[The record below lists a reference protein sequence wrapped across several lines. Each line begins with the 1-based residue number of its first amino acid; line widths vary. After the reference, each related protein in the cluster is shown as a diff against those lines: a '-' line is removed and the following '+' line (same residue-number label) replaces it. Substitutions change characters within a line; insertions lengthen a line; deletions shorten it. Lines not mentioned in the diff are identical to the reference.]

1 MRTHTFALEKHI
13 VVAPMPA
20 PPPQR
25 AMVRAAVLCLAG
37 AMLAACGGAGAP
49 GSGAASS
56 STGSSAGTATVTTPI
71 DSSANGS
78 STSGSTK
85 VASASA
91 PDSARGE
98 PVTSPV
104 NGGTRELVNPDA
116 NTVVF
121 LYYELAHL
129 PLPIDTWVEEDSR
142 VKYAPGP
149 DKAPHRVSVRA
160 ELQSAAASVK
170 NIGALRLTM
179 NANLSDYDP
188 TYGEFTVRALS
199 PSSVVGFDAL
209 GQKVQVNFRNGR
221 TAQIWRVPQTEAQGI
236 RDKIGYASNVE
247 MDVLL
252 RIVDVLP
259 GPGGGTIVT
268 EIVEYD
274 LRETQRGVAL
284 ARVQAG
290 R

>member
-1 MRTHTFALEKHI
+1 MDSHLCVLDR
-13 VVAPMPA
+13 
-20 PPPQR
+20 QR
-25 AMVRAAVLCLAG
+25 AMARIALLFVAAAG
-37 AMLAACGGAGAP
+37 MLAACGGAGAP
-49 GSGAASS
+49 DAGAPAAPGTAA
-56 STGSSAGTATVTTPI
+56 TGSSSGATAPTARLDTAANASSTASSA
-71 DSSANGS
+71 DSSRA
-78 STSGSTK
+78 
-85 VASASA
+85 AA
-91 PDSARGE
+91 
-98 PVTSPV
+98 VTSPV

-142 VKYAPGP
+142 VKYAPAP
-149 DKAPHRVSVRA
+149 DKAAHRIAVRA
-160 ELQSAAASVK
+160 ELQSAATSVK
-170 NIGALRLTM
+170 GIGALRLTM

-188 TYGEFTVRALS
+188 SYGEFTVRALS

-209 GQKVQVNFRNGR
+209 GQKVQVNFKNGR
-221 TAQIWRVPQTEAQGI
+221 TAQIWRVPQAEAQGI
-236 RDKIGYASNVE
+236 RDKIGYSSNVE

-268 EIVEYD
+268 EVVEYD

-284 ARVQAG
+284 ARVQPAS

>member
-1 MRTHTFALEKHI
+1 MDSHLCVLDR
-13 VVAPMPA
+13 
-20 PPPQR
+20 QR
-25 AMVRAAVLCLAG
+25 AMARIALLFVAAAG
-37 AMLAACGGAGAP
+37 MLAACGGAGAP
-49 GSGAASS
+49 DAGAPAAPGTAA
-56 STGSSAGTATVTTPI
+56 TGSSSGATAPTARLDTAANASSTASSA
-71 DSSANGS
+71 DSSRAAG
-78 STSGSTK
+78 
-85 VASASA
+85 
-91 PDSARGE
+91 
-98 PVTSPV
+98 VTSPV

-142 VKYAPGP
+142 VRYAPAP
-149 DKAPHRVSVRA
+149 EKAPHRVSVRA

-170 NIGALRLTM
+170 NVGALRLTM

-188 TYGEFTVRALS
+188 SYGEFTVRALS

-209 GQKVQVNFRNGR
+209 GQKVQVNFKNGR
-221 TAQIWRVPQTEAQGI
+221 TAQIWRVPQAEAQGI
-236 RDKIGYASNVE
+236 RDKIGYSSNVE

-268 EIVEYD
+268 EVVEYD

-284 ARVQAG
+284 ARVQPAS

>member
-1 MRTHTFALEKHI
+1 
-13 VVAPMPA
+13 
-20 PPPQR
+20 
-25 AMVRAAVLCLAG
+25 
-37 AMLAACGGAGAP
+37 
-49 GSGAASS
+49 
-56 STGSSAGTATVTTPI
+56 
-71 DSSANGS
+71 
-78 STSGSTK
+78 
-85 VASASA
+85 
-91 PDSARGE
+91 
-98 PVTSPV
+98 V
-104 NGGTRELVNPDA
+104 NGGTRELVNPDS

-129 PLPIDTWVEEDSR
+129 PLPIETWVEEDSR
-142 VKYAPGP
+142 VKYAPAP

-170 NIGALRLTM
+170 GVGALRLTM

-188 TYGEFTVRALS
+188 SYGEFTVRALS
-199 PSSVVGFDAL
+199 PSSVVSFDAL
-209 GQKVQVNFRNGR
+209 GQKVQVNFKNGR
-221 TAQIWRVPQTEAQGI
+221 TAQIWRVPPAEAQGI

-268 EIVEYD
+268 EILEYD

-284 ARVQAG
+284 AHVEPTSR
-290 R
+290 